1 MRTDVLN
8 QLRKFDDR
16 QMVLLVK
23 DVNEQ
28 FQCLVVIP
36 DVSVGEGKMRRNNGI
51 IRTDIALDG
60 EYEYNISWVYR
71 DFPKFQDSLQKDE
84 VFRLDI

>member
-23 DVNEQ
+23 DVNRQ
-28 FQCLVVIP
+28 FQCLVVIA

-60 EYEYNISWVYR
+60 LCTQLVLSLDGLALNI
-71 DFPKFQDSLQKDE
+71 
-84 VFRLDI
+84 